1 MPENNVIVETAKCVW
16 VSNEKKDHLIVI
28 NQNQS
33 SLMERF
39 LLEALF
45 VIFSALLLK
54 KQSVLRKKNFQ
65 RHLTTQKIDLEK
77 NLWQMLRP

>member
-28 NQNQS
+28 NQNHV
-33 SLMERF
+33 ERF

-45 VIFSALLLK
+45 VIFSALFLK